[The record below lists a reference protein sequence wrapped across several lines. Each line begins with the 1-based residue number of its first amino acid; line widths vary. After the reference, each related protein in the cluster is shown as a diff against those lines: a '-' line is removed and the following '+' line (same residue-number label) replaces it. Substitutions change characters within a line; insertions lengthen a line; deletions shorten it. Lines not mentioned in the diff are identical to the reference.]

1 MDCRCIR
8 DLSPSSGGRFDLPLQ
23 FQQIASQSIAHL
35 QAQVSEFQESLSK
48 LVLLPQ
54 QVDSQERRGKRQ
66 HSEQYEYG
74 PHERHS
80 PVCYVII

>member
-35 QAQVSEFQESLSK
+35 QAQVSEFQ
-48 LVLLPQ
+48 
-54 QVDSQERRGKRQ
+54 
-66 HSEQYEYG
+66 
-74 PHERHS
+74 
-80 PVCYVII
+80 